1 MNSDTPAPA
10 IDYAAV
16 LADLESRRAQIDAA
30 IAVIRPLVGSAASV
44 PPGGVAP
51 PTSAVISNHV
61 TELRDDAFFSLS
73 IPDAAKKY
81 LSIRKR
87 SATTPEII
95 AALRQGGQI
104 NASSEN
110 YEKTV
115 GSVLNRAHATGAGI
129 VRVKRGTWG
138 LAEWYPN
145 RSKKAQGED

>member
-1 MNSDTPAPA
+1 MNGDNSTAA

-16 LADLESRRAQIDAA
+16 LADLEARRAQIDAA
-30 IAVIRPLVGSAASV
+30 IAFIRPLVGTSSALSPV
-44 PPGGVAP
+44 VSGQVMP
-51 PTSAVISNHV
+51 SANG
-61 TELRDDAFFSLS
+61 TMELREDSFFSLS
-73 IPDAAKKY
+73 IPEAAKKF
-81 LSIRKR
+81 LSMRKR

-95 AALRQGGQI
+95 DALRRGGQI
-104 NASSEN
+104 NASSNN

-145 RSKKAQGED
+145 KPKKSQPED